1 MLVSRFYHGIL
12 HTNAFSFF
20 CFFFGLICVKQKVN
34 ARDEKELRQRER
46 GLMLV
51 CQRWI
56 VVRLWCFSD
65 SNLGYYRLVC
75 AKLYSCLLPCPNLG
89 VRREIVSGNRETITD
104 LCTPMQF

>member
-1 MLVSRFYHGIL
+1 MLVSRFYRGIL
-12 HTNAFSFF
+12 HTNAFLGGAFSSSSSS
-20 CFFFGLICVKQKVN
+20 FFGLICVKQKVN

-75 AKLYSCLLPCPNLG
+75 AKL
-89 VRREIVSGNRETITD
+89 
-104 LCTPMQF
+104 